1 MARIRSLVTLPL
13 LFALANTSCRAED
26 RMAYEPRNGDIVFH
40 TSRSSQ
46 SLAIQKATRS
56 PYSHMGIVYLE
67 HGKPVVFEAV
77 EPVRTTPLADWIRR
91 GEGGHFVV
99 KRLVCADEVLTDD
112 VLARMLAIGRG
123 FEGRPYD
130 LYFEWSDDRIYCSEL
145 VWKIYQRAC
154 GLEIGARQTIEE
166 LDLSDPLVQAK
177 VQERFGGPP
186 PAHEPFISPA
196 AMFDS
201 DFLETVHRR

>member
-1 MARIRSLVTLPL
+1 MTRIQPLILFPL
-13 LFALANTSCRAED
+13 LLALASIVCRAED
-26 RMAYEPRNGDIVFH
+26 HIPYEPRNGDIVFH

-56 PYSHMGIVYLE
+56 PHSHMGIVYLRD
-67 HGKPVVFEAV
+67 GKPVVFEAV
-77 EPVRTTPLADWIRR
+77 EPVRTTPLAAWIRR

-99 KRLVCADEVLTDD
+99 KRLVSADEVLTDD
-112 VLARMLAIGRG
+112 VLARMLAIGRD
-123 FEGRPYD
+123 FEGRSYD
-130 LYFEWSDDRIYCSEL
+130 LHFEWSDDRIYCSEL
-145 VWKIYQRAC
+145 VWKMYKRAC
-154 GLEIGARQTIEE
+154 GLEIGSRQTIED

-177 VQERFGGPP
+177 VQERFGSPP
-186 PAHEPFISPA
+186 PADEPFISPA